1 MYVKR
6 KDAII
11 AFKLFSDAELNMR
24 HIVPGTILDAK
35 HMTSDDKR
43 LFIVFNR
50 VEDAVWLAVHMHM
63 QTVCRVRVSGNVR
76 ELEGGKMLV
85 QHMQVDCD
93 GLIPLRK
100 LLVTVNKGSANFGI
114 YNEGTQND
122 GNHNVGCNNVG
133 NWNFGS
139 YNLGS
144 FNFGTGNIGNH
155 NSGQYNY
162 GNFNEAGYCN
172 VASRTRACVFT
183 TVNNTGYLSFNKPYI
198 GNLLYNCQIPDFC
211 KVKVIEWIPVSSLT
225 AVEDA
230 KEKCMYACCGGRLK
244 ITSYREAFRISF
256 EVARRKSDWPKQR
269 QMLLELPNFDAGIFE
284 EVSGITPNEL
294 GL

>member
-11 AFKLFSDAELNMR
+11 AFKVFSDAELNMH
-24 HIVPGTILDAK
+24 HIVPGTILDTK
-35 HMTSDDKR
+35 SMTSDDKR
-43 LFIVFNR
+43 MFTVFKHA
-50 VEDAVWLAVHMHM
+50 EDAISLAVHMCM

-76 ELEGGKMLV
+76 ELEGGRLLV
-85 QHMQVDCD
+85 HHMQVDCD

-100 LLVTVNKGSANFGI
+100 LLVTVNKGSANYGI
-114 YNEGTQND
+114 YNEGTRND
-122 GNHNVGCNNVG
+122 GNHNVGCTNVG

-155 NSGQYNY
+155 NSGDYNY
-162 GNFNEAGYCN
+162 GDLNEAGYCN
-172 VASRTRACVFT
+172 VAKRTRACVFT
-183 TVNNTGYLSFNKPYI
+183 TVNNTGYLSFNKPYTVNI
-198 GNLLYNCQIPDFC
+198 YSCQIPEFC
-211 KVKVIEWIPVSSLT
+211 RVKVIEWIPVSSLAT
-225 AVEDA
+225 VKDT

-244 ITSYREAFRISF
+244 ITSYWEAFRISF
-256 EVARRKSDWPKQR
+256 EVARRKPDWPKQR
-269 QMLLELPNFDAGIFE
+269 QMLLDLPNFDAEVFE
-284 EVSGITPNEL
+284 EISGITPNEL

>member
-11 AFKLFSDAELNMR
+11 AFKVFSDAELNMR
-24 HIVPGTILDAK
+24 HIVPGTVLDTKYMA
-35 HMTSDDKR
+35 SDDKR
-43 LFIVFNR
+43 LFTVFKH
-50 VEDAVWLAVHMHM
+50 VEDAVSLAVAMCT

-76 ELEGGKMLV
+76 ELEGGKMSV

-133 NWNFGS
+133 SWNFGS

-144 FNFGTGNIGNH
+144 FNFGIGNVGNH
-155 NSGQYNY
+155 NSGEYNY
-162 GNFNEAGYCN
+162 GDSNEAGYCN
-172 VASRTRACVFT
+172 VARRTRACVFT
-183 TVNNTGYLSFNKPYI
+183 TVNNTGYLSFNKPYTVK
-198 GNLLYNCQIPDFC
+198 LYSCQIPDFC

-225 AVEDA
+225 AVEDT
-230 KEKCMYACCGGRLK
+230 KENCRYACCGGRLK
-244 ITSYREAFRISF
+244 ITSYQEAFRISF
-256 EVARRKSDWPKQR
+256 EEARRKPDWPKQR
-269 QMLLELPNFDAGIFE
+269 QMLLDLPNFDAEVFE
-284 EVSGITPNEL
+284 EISGITPNEL